1 MQNNHDRMIHMGD
14 DMATARLVLA
24 GVVAALLTAG
34 CSLTGAA
41 GLGAQPGGVPIY
53 NPERTQLRADERD
66 PAPDF
71 LIVSDY
77 LVTALSA
84 DRRVVVH
91 KFVIDS
97 DTCTREAARV
107 FVRSLQEGNRMNAY
121 CSVRGPTGTYAVK
134 DFYILP
140 DRPVVE
146 APPSAAPKPA
156 PIQPTKKFA
165 GPEWDA

>member
-1 MQNNHDRMIHMGD
+1 
-14 DMATARLVLA
+14 MATAAAIIA
-24 GVVAALLTAG
+24 GALVAALTAG

-41 GLGAQPGGVPIY
+41 GLGARPGGVPIY
-53 NPERTQLRADERD
+53 NPERTQLRADERG

-77 LVTALSA
+77 LVSVLSA
-84 DRRVVVH
+84 DHHVIVH
-91 KFVIDS
+91 KHVIDYE
-97 DTCTREAARV
+97 TCNREAARAYV
-107 FVRSLQEGNRMNAY
+107 TGIKENNPLSAY
-121 CSVRGPTGTYAVK
+121 CSVRGPSGTYEVKASYLPIRPPVAV
-134 DFYILP
+134 
-140 DRPVVE
+140 